1 MVTKENQ
8 RMMKHKFVLYKYVKK
23 DDALV
28 MSLVQEQSITRGS
41 DDLRFSSLIGVLS

>member
-1 MVTKENQ
+1 
-8 RMMKHKFVLYKYVKK
+8 MMKQKFVLYNKYVKK